1 MRRPDDHPT
10 DFAADAPA
18 EPLDSA
24 VAALRDQT
32 ADPEAVRRAA
42 DRVWRRLEREA
53 PAAAAP
59 AALPTVGAG
68 QPGRIVGCEGV
79 RALLPAFAAG
89 ELPEPR
95 ALLVE
100 DHVREC
106 IGCRRALAAVRRGAS
121 DTPLA
126 APAAAD
132 PGAAGAAGLRRWLPL
147 AAALAV
153 ALGLAGWLGARGVF
167 APTAEPAT
175 VESIDGSLLRVAAGG
190 GSPALAPGAVVDLS
204 EALRTAKGSTAVLR
218 LADGSRVELAERTE
232 LAVAGGWRGT
242 TLELARGNVIVEAA
256 EQRWPRHL
264 YVATG
269 DCRVSVVG
277 TVFAVDHGV
286 GGSRVAVIEGE
297 VRVAQGGRPERVL
310 GPGDQVATRGLGTV
324 PVSQQFAWSG
334 DADRYLEMLGE
345 LRALR
350 REIAERVPPP
360 GLRAAGRLLDAV
372 PATTAVYAALPNL
385 GRPLADGYAVF
396 REQLADSPRL
406 AEWWAAHVEGGD
418 ADRRLDELVTRL
430 RDLGDYLGDEVV
442 VAVAPGAVADPDGD
456 AGRPGGPLLLAEVVG
471 PGFDA
476 YLAQEIERIN
486 TEAGHPV
493 VELVADPAVP
503 GDAGGALQVWTGDGL
518 LIASPDRRALAAGV
532 AAARG
537 EAPGFAGTELYRRV
551 GGAYADGAEWLLGAD
566 LGALFADLGAHDP
579 ETGNGLSEAG
589 LADARYLI
597 VEHRGDAQ
605 SSATTATLGFA
616 GPRHGVASWLAAPG
630 PIGSLDY
637 VSPDASFAAAFLV
650 KNPIEM
656 VDDLARIAAG
666 DGAEGWLAEIESDTG
681 LDPRDDLAAAL
692 GGEVAF
698 ALDGP
703 IAPQPSWK
711 LVAEVYDPARLQAA
725 VEAAVGR
732 IDAELRARG
741 EGGLALDSS
750 HNRGR
755 TFWRLGRIAP
765 AGGAAAD
772 AAWWVYDD
780 GFLIA
785 APSAGLLE
793 RTLDRKAAGAT
804 LPASVGFRR
813 LLPDDPRTGYSALVY
828 QDLASVVAPIAGE
841 LSRLGE
847 GGGEDGPGGL
857 AALAAMSR
865 DGGPTL
871 LAAWAGSD
879 QIELAAHGPGGPFGL
894 GGGGPLGL
902 GGLEMLAAVLG
913 GRAG

>member
-1 MRRPDDHPT
+1 M
-10 DFAADAPA
+10 
-18 EPLDSA
+18 
-24 VAALRDQT
+24 
-32 ADPEAVRRAA
+32 
-42 DRVWRRLEREA
+42 
-53 PAAAAP
+53 
-59 AALPTVGAG
+59 
-68 QPGRIVGCEGV
+68 
-79 RALLPAFAAG
+79 
-89 ELPEPR
+89 
-95 ALLVE
+95 LVE

-106 IGCRRALAAVRRGAS
+106 IGCRRALATVRRGAS
-121 DTPLA
+121 DTPA
-126 APAAAD
+126 IAPAAAAHARE
-132 PGAAGAAGLRRWLPL
+132 GADGLRRWLPL

-153 ALGLAGWLGARGVF
+153 ALGLAGWFGVRMAF
-167 APTAEPAT
+167 APAAETAT
-175 VESIDGSLLRVAAGG
+175 VESIDGSLWRVAAG
-190 GSPALAPGAVVDLS
+190 GSPALATGAVVDLS
-204 EALRTAKGSTAVLR
+204 EAVRTAKGSTAVLR
-218 LADGSRVELAERTE
+218 LADGSRVELDERTE
-232 LAVAGGWRGT
+232 LAAAGGWRGT

-256 EQRWPRHL
+256 GQRWPRHL

-345 LRALR
+345 LRELR
-350 REIAERVPPP
+350 REIAQRVPPP
-360 GLRAAGRLLDAV
+360 GLRSAGRLLDAV
-372 PATTAVYAALPNL
+372 PAGTAVYVAVPNL
-385 GRPLADGYAVF
+385 GRPLADSYAVF

-406 AEWWAAHVEGGD
+406 AEWWAAHVEGAD

-442 VAVAPGAVADPDGD
+442 VAIAAGAVADPDGD
-456 AGRPGGPLLLAEVVG
+456 PSRSGGPLLLAEVVR

-486 TEAGHPV
+486 SEGGHPA
-493 VELVADPAVP
+493 VELVADPAAA
-503 GDAGGALQVWTGDGL
+503 AGSADALQVWTGDGL
-518 LIASPDRRALAAGV
+518 LVASPDRRSLAAGV

-537 EAPGFAGTELYRRV
+537 EAPGFAGTELWQRV
-551 GGAYADGAEWLLGAD
+551 GAAYADGAEWLLGAD
-566 LGALFADLGAHDP
+566 LGVLIDDVGGHDP
-579 ETGNGLSEAG
+579 RAGGELAEAG
-589 LADARYLI
+589 IADARYLI
-597 VEHRGDAQ
+597 VEHRGDAD

-616 GPRHGVASWLAAPG
+616 GPRRGLASWLAAPG

-637 VSPDASFAAAFLV
+637 VSPEAGFAAAFLV
-650 KNPIEM
+650 KDPVEM
-656 VDDLARIAAG
+656 VDDLARLAAAADG
-666 DGAEGWLAEIESDTG
+666 DGEAWLADIERNTG
-681 LDPRDDLAAAL
+681 LDLRDDLAAVL

-711 LVAEVYDPARLQAA
+711 LVIEVYDAPGLLATVERTVARL
-725 VEAAVGR
+725 
-732 IDAELRARG
+732 DAELRSRG
-741 EGGLALDSS
+741 EGGVALDSTRS
-750 HNRGR
+750 GGH
-755 TFWRLGRIAP
+755 TFWRLSRTA
-765 AGGAAAD
+765 ATGGAAPGE
-772 AAWWVYDD
+772 AWWVYDD

-793 RTLDRKAAGAT
+793 RTLDRRRAGAT
-804 LPASVGFRR
+804 LPASAGFRR

-828 QDLASVVAPIAGE
+828 QNLAPLVAPIAGE
-841 LSRLGE
+841 LSRLGAD
-847 GGGEDGPGGL
+847 GGPDGPGGL
-857 AALAAMSR
+857 AALAEMSR
-865 DGGPTL
+865 DGGPSL

-879 QIELAAHGPGGPFGL
+879 QVELAAHGPGGPFGL

-913 GRAG
+913 GGVG